1 MQHGILENRGDL
13 EERTWKERLR
23 GDNLPKADRLAFA
36 EFVLTQVSRTFAL
49 NIRVLP
55 LALRNHVLYAYLY
68 CRMADT
74 LEDDPLL
81 STADKVRL
89 LKHFAS
95 LFTPIKKSA
104 EDIPSDLSPR
114 AQALLDFSAEL
125 PKAWENSTQWEHLLL
140 VHASEVLLPFLDF
153 PAEVRSVISKCVQEM
168 CLGMADFTAKHSQAG
183 GPNLIKTLRDLDT
196 YCYYVAGTVGILLCE
211 LFIRHSGRISPQR
224 AEKLRGLCVSFGLG
238 LQLTN
243 ILKDLH
249 DDRERDVSWLP
260 TELLEAEQLT
270 FEDFLHS
277 ASATEKRNRIYA
289 ILFTKAKSHLED
301 ALEYSCLIPR
311 QNMRLRLFCLWPLF
325 MAGETLALLAES
337 LDALVQGVRLKIPRS
352 TVESIVRRTRLLGW
366 SNHWVHAE
374 FRKPMIRLEH
384 ALQALAPT

>member
-1 MQHGILENRGDL
+1 MIQSGTL
-13 EERTWKERLR
+13 EETWRTRLQESKVLETD
-23 GDNLPKADRLAFA
+23 GLAFA
-36 EFVLTQVSRTFAL
+36 EFALTRVSRTFAL

-55 LALRNHVLYAYLY
+55 LPLRNQILYAYLY

-81 STADKVRL
+81 DATEKIRL
-89 LKHFAS
+89 LKSFAAI
-95 LFTPIKKSA
+95 FTPS
-104 EDIPSDLSPR
+104 EDGATDMAHAVR
-114 AQALLDFSAEL
+114 DFSSRL
-125 PKAWENSTQWEHLLL
+125 PREWRASPQWEHLLL
-140 VHASEVLLPFLDF
+140 VHAPVVLLPFLNF
-153 PAEVRSVISKCVQEM
+153 PAETRVVISQCVREM
-168 CLGMADFTAKHSQAG
+168 CLGMADFTAKHSRADG
-183 GPNLIKTLRDLDT
+183 RNLIETLADLDA

-211 LFIRHSGRISPQR
+211 LFIGHSGKIRPER
-224 AEKLRGLCVSFGLG
+224 AQKLRDLCVSFGLG

-260 TELLEAEQLT
+260 SELLEAERLT
-270 FEDFLHS
+270 LEDFLHS
-277 ASATEKRNRIYA
+277 PEAAKKRNRIYA
-289 ILFTKAKSHLED
+289 VLFAKAKKHLED

-337 LDALVQGVRLKIPRS
+337 VEALVQGVRLKIPRS
-352 TVESIVRRTRLLGW
+352 KVESIVRRTRLLGW

-374 FRKPMIRLEH
+374 FRKPMMRLEK
-384 ALQALAPT
+384 ALQTLAVT